1 MVTPQKAFL
10 LQTKLGQGEENSGL
24 ITPNTPDQQ
33 NIYKSTCG
41 RYNKD
46 IVNITS
52 SDNDE
57 SKNDNKSI
65 SSSTSYS
72 AGIHTSGDDTDG
84 QDIPDLIDTDEDD
97 NTETRNSEKYWGFLS
112 VSMGLA
118 VSPAR

>member
-10 LQTKLGQGEENSGL
+10 PQTKLGQGEENSGL
-24 ITPNTPDQQ
+24 ITPNAPDQQ

-41 RYNKD
+41 RYNED

-52 SDNDE
+52 SDNNE
-57 SKNDNKSI
+57 SKNDNESI

-72 AGIHTSGDDTDG
+72 AGMHTSGDDTDG

-112 VSMGLA
+112 APMGLA